1 MYLIAGLGNPG
12 SKYEYTRHNAGFL
25 VIDDLAK
32 KLNIKVNKLKF
43 KSLIGEGF
51 IGSEKVI
58 LMKPST
64 YMNDSGKAILDCFNY
79 YNLTSDNLIV
89 ICDDIDIPFGTIRI
103 KKKGSAGTHNGLK
116 SIIYLIQSQ
125 DFCRIKVSVGQNE
138 NYDLKDFVL
147 SQFSKKEF
155 EVLEKEIEMSSE
167 AAIKIIENNVDFAMN
182 NYNGKSVLWIFWP
195 KFMKTTGN
203 FKDI

>member
-12 SKYEYTRHNAGFL
+12 SKYEYTRHNAGFM

-51 IGSEKVI
+51 IGNEKVI

-79 YNLTSDNLIV
+79 YNLSVENLIV

-125 DFCRIKVSVGQNE
+125 DFVRIKVSVGQNDN

-155 EVLEKEIEMSSE
+155 EVLEKEIDMSSD
-167 AAIKIIENNVDFAMN
+167 AAIKIVEENVDYAMN
-182 NYNGKSVLWIFWP
+182 NFNGKSLIWIF
-195 KFMKTTGN
+195 
-203 FKDI
+203 

>member
-12 SKYEYTRHNAGFL
+12 SKYEYTRHNAGFM

-51 IGSEKVI
+51 IGNEKVI

-64 YMNDSGKAILDCFNY
+64 YMNDSGKAILDCFYY
-79 YNLTSDNLIV
+79 YNLSAENLIV

-125 DFCRIKVSVGQNE
+125 DFARIKVSVGQNDK
-138 NYDLKDFVL
+138 YDLKDFVL
-147 SQFSKKEF
+147 SQFCKKEF
-155 EVLEKEIEMSSE
+155 EVLEKEIDMSSE
-167 AAIKIIENNVDFAMN
+167 AAIKIVEENVDYAMN
-182 NYNGKSVLWIFWP
+182 NFNGKSVIWIF
-195 KFMKTTGN
+195 
-203 FKDI
+203 

>member
-12 SKYEYTRHNAGFL
+12 SKYEYTRHNAGFM

-51 IGSEKVI
+51 IGNEKVI

-79 YNLTSDNLIV
+79 YNLSPENLIV

-125 DFCRIKVSVGQNE
+125 DFVRIKVSVGQNDN

-155 EVLEKEIEMSSE
+155 EVLEKEIDMSSD
-167 AAIKIIENNVDFAMN
+167 AAIKIVEENVDYAMN
-182 NYNGKSVLWIFWP
+182 NFNGKSLIWIF
-195 KFMKTTGN
+195 
-203 FKDI
+203 

>member
-12 SKYEYTRHNAGFL
+12 SKYEYTRHNAGFM

-51 IGSEKVI
+51 IGNEKVI

-64 YMNDSGKAILDCFNY
+64 YMNDSGKSILDCFNY
-79 YNLTSDNLIV
+79 YNLSAENLIV

-125 DFCRIKVSVGQNE
+125 DFARIKVSVGQNDN

-155 EVLEKEIEMSSE
+155 EVLEKEIDMSSD
-167 AAIKIIENNVDFAMN
+167 AAIKIVEENVDYAMN
-182 NYNGKSVLWIFWP
+182 NFNGKSLIWIF
-195 KFMKTTGN
+195 
-203 FKDI
+203 

>member
-12 SKYEYTRHNAGFL
+12 SKYEYTRHNAGFM

-51 IGSEKVI
+51 IGNEKVI

-79 YNLTSDNLIV
+79 YNLSPENLIV

-125 DFCRIKVSVGQNE
+125 DFPRVKVSVGQNDN

-155 EVLEKEIEMSSE
+155 EVLKKEIDMSSD
-167 AAIKIIENNVDFAMN
+167 ACIKIVEENVDYAMN
-182 NYNGKSVLWIFWP
+182 NFNGKSLIWTF
-195 KFMKTTGN
+195 
-203 FKDI
+203 

>member
-12 SKYEYTRHNAGFL
+12 NKYEYTRHNAGFM

-51 IGSEKVI
+51 IGNEKVI

-79 YNLTSDNLIV
+79 YNLSAENLIV

-125 DFCRIKVSVGQNE
+125 DFARIKVSVGQNDN

-155 EVLEKEIEMSSE
+155 EVLKKEIDMSSE
-167 AAIKIIENNVDFAMN
+167 ACIKIVEENVDYAMN
-182 NYNGKSVLWIFWP
+182 NFNGKSLIWIF
-195 KFMKTTGN
+195 
-203 FKDI
+203 

>member
-182 NYNGKSVLWIFWP
+182 NYNGKSVL
-195 KFMKTTGN
+195 
-203 FKDI
+203 

>member
-12 SKYEYTRHNAGFL
+12 SKYEYTRHNAGFM

-51 IGSEKVI
+51 IGNEKVI

-79 YNLTSDNLIV
+79 YNLSPENLIV

-125 DFCRIKVSVGQNE
+125 DFARIKVSVGQNDN

-155 EVLEKEIEMSSE
+155 EVLKKEIDMSSD
-167 AAIKIIENNVDFAMN
+167 AAIKIVEENVDYAMN
-182 NYNGKSVLWIFWP
+182 NFNGKSLI
-195 KFMKTTGN
+195 
-203 FKDI
+203 